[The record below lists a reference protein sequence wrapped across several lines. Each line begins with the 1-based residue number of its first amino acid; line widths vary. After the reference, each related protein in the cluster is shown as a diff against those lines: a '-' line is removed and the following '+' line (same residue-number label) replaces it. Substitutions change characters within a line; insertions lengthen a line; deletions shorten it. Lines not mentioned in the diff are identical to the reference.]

1 MNKETK
7 QETTYRVVAL
17 PSRSRLRL
25 NPDAKSVY
33 AWFRQL
39 DAAQACMKECRS
51 RKVYGR
57 VFVEELRPEQVV

>member
-1 MNKETK
+1 MQ

-17 PSRSRLRL
+17 PSQSHLRL
-25 NPDAKSVY
+25 NPDARPVY

-57 VFVEELRPEQVV
+57 VLVEKEHNAKTN